1 MFFFFF
7 FFEVVCSLGCSCI
20 LWHAH
25 IEEFPIA
32 LLGWV
37 GLSFFWTS
45 SLFPLLACHIL
56 PHTFCCCFLEQS
68 PKASDSNCIIE
79 FLPDGGT
86 GEDGVGCGQEYT
98 DSVTASICVVT
109 LSCSFSLVS
118 LVASDCG
125 TYLRAVVWL
134 GSVCHMPWVSQR
146 ECALMCER
154 DPRCLRRSSQFISVD
169 TPPNSCPHLDTH
181 SSSTHFHMLLPS
193 FRPVFVGV
201 CLKFV
206 SPLVC
211 VYVNTDVL
219 FNFFTFFSLTY

>member
-1 MFFFFF
+1 M
-7 FFEVVCSLGCSCI
+7 
-20 LWHAH
+20 
-25 IEEFPIA
+25 IA
-32 LLGWV
+32 
-37 GLSFFWTS
+37 
-45 SLFPLLACHIL
+45 
-56 PHTFCCCFLEQS
+56 
-68 PKASDSNCIIE
+68 
-79 FLPDGGT
+79 FLPDSGM
-86 GEDGVGCGQEYT
+86 GEDDAGCGQEYT

-118 LVASDCG
+118 LAVSDCG

-134 GSVCHMPWVSQR
+134 GSVCHMPWVSQW

-193 FRPVFVGV
+193 FRPVCVGV

-219 FNFFTFFSLTY
+219 FHFFL